1 MSCAA
6 VSEEGS
12 DRSAGFARTGASILT
27 GMDSAPCDFSFSNP
41 NMHLAYKETYI
52 FLELL
57 SYCLAGAKCDEVPVV
72 CAS

>member
-41 NMHLAYKETYI
+41 NMHLAYKET
-52 FLELL
+52 
-57 SYCLAGAKCDEVPVV
+57 
-72 CAS
+72 